1 MKKIEVPLDASAKA
15 VLERAVAES
24 ARLNHEYVGTEH
36 LALALLRFN
45 PGIATSMLQDLGV
58 DAEKLR
64 AAIESAVPPAAPRTE
79 GEHSRPFT
87 TRAQH
92 VYALAQESAVALGE
106 TALGAEHLLAGLVQ
120 EPGIGGQI
128 LSQHG
133 VTADAVLAA
142 LRQ

>member
-1 MKKIEVPLDASAKA
+1 MKKIEMPLDPSAKA

-24 ARLNHEYVGTEH
+24 ARLNHEYIGTEH
-36 LALALLRFN
+36 LALALLRLN
-45 PGIATSMLQDLGV
+45 AGIAASVLQDLGV

-64 AAIESAVPPAAPRTE
+64 AAIEAAVPTSAPRAD
-79 GEHSRPFT
+79 GEPSRPFT

-92 VYALAQESAVALGE
+92 AYALAQESALALGD

-128 LSQHG
+128 LSHHG

-142 LRQ
+142 LRD